1 MRFMAMCLSTVVL
14 GLSAG
19 LACAE
24 QVGEIGVDWF
34 GNDII
39 VEAIK
44 DPKVDGVTCHVSYF
58 ERGVVDRL
66 QKGNWFEDPSGF
78 GDIVQADRTD
88 HHPRHQPG
96 REWRGSVQARH
107 QPDLEEAGRE
117 PHL

>member
-66 QKGNWFEDPSGF
+66 QKGNWFEDPS
-78 GDIVQADRTD
+78 DSAISCRQTSLPVLLSRHTTQLSCIVK
-88 HHPRHQPG
+88 
-96 REWRGSVQARH
+96 
-107 QPDLEEAGRE
+107 
-117 PHL
+117 